1 MKYLPAVHVLTRRQ
15 ALALPALAVGTC
27 AWAQGTGQL
36 PSGHWV
42 GTWSTGMQPPRY
54 PPVAQGFP
62 GRTLRQIVFTSIGGQ
77 RVRVRFSNAFGT
89 APVNIGAARIALQG
103 SGAAIVPGS
112 DRALTF
118 DGKSGVAMAP
128 GASVLSDAVD
138 FEVPA
143 RRSLAVSIFFPGF
156 TGAPTLRFRSRQTNY
171 VSPPGN
177 FTAAASL
184 PVESTGFCVMQGG
197 KQVCS
202 SPWYFLDGVEVLAPA
217 EVSAIVALGDSITGG
232 AGTRDNANQRWTDVL
247 ARRLQ
252 NEGLVRGVLNQG
264 IDGNTLWTTYLSQNA
279 QARFQ
284 RDVLD
289 AAGVKYVIV
298 LLGIND
304 LRTGVVAERVI
315 AALQQLA
322 VRAHARGLRAYGG
335 TLLPNANAADSVEAA
350 RQAVNRWI
358 RGSGAFDAV
367 IDFDAALRD
376 PAWPRRLR
384 PAYDSGDTLHPS
396 PAGHEALA
404 NAIDL
409 ELFRS

>member
-1 MKYLPAVHVLTRRQ
+1 MNRPRPVHVLTRRQ
-15 ALALPALAVGTC
+15 ALALPALAAMPC
-27 AWAQGTGQL
+27 AWAQDGGQPPGT
-36 PSGHWV
+36 HWV
-42 GTWSTGMQPPRY
+42 GTWTTGMQLPRFA
-54 PPVAQGFP
+54 PVSQGFP

-77 RVRVRFSNAFGT
+77 QVRVRLSNAFGK
-89 APVNIGAARIALQG
+89 APVNIGAARIALHG
-103 SGAAIVPGS
+103 GGAAIVPGS

-118 DGKSGVAMAP
+118 GGRAGVAMAP
-128 GASVLSDAVD
+128 GASVLSDPVE

-143 RRSLAVSIFFPGF
+143 RRALAVSIFFPGY
-156 TGAPTLRFRSRQTNY
+156 TGAPTLHFRARQTNY

-217 EVSAIVALGDSITGG
+217 GVSAIVALGDSITSG
-232 AGTRDNANQRWTDVL
+232 AGTPDNGNRRWPDLL

-252 NEGLVRGVLNQG
+252 GEGLVRGVLNQG
-264 IDGNTLWTTYLSQNA
+264 IDGNTLWTSYLSENA
-279 QARFQ
+279 QARFE

-289 AAGVKYVIV
+289 AAGARYVIV

-304 LRTGVVAERVI
+304 LRTGVAAERVI

-322 VRAHARGLRAYGG
+322 SRARARGLRAYGG
-335 TLLPNANAADSVEAA
+335 TLLPNANASDAVEAA

-358 RGSGAFDAV
+358 RASGAFDAV

-384 PAYDSGDTLHPS
+384 AAYDSGDSLHPS

-409 ELFRS
+409 ELFRF